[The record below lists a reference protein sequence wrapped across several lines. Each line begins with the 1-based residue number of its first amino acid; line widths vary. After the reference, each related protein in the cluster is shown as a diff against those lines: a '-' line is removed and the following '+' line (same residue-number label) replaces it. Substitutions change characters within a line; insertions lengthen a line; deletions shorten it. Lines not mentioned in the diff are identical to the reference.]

1 MKGYEIR
8 GYGGYKS
15 KAAGTDSS
23 SAAWVADFSGGN
35 PEAVR
40 CVFFCES
47 AFDAMAFH
55 QMNRNQLHPD
65 VALVSLGGTFSD
77 NQITGVMN
85 RFPNAKAFDC
95 FDNDIEHAI

>member
-1 MKGYEIR
+1 MKRSDNLPHSFSHTGQTEREFDGYNIGFPYTDTDNQVKGYEVR

-40 CVFFCES
+40 CVFF
-47 AFDAMAFH
+47 
-55 QMNRNQLHPD
+55 
-65 VALVSLGGTFSD
+65 VSPPSMRWLST
-77 NQITGVMN
+77 
-85 RFPNAKAFDC
+85 R
-95 FDNDIEHAI
+95 